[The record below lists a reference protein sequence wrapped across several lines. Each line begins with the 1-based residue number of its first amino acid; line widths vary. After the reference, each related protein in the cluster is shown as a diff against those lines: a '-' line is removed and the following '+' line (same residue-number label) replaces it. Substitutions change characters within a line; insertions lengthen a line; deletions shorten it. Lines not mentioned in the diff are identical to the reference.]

1 MRVRTLFSAGL
12 VSLVLPSVA
21 LAADPIMPLSEVQ
34 IGMQCTGYSVFK
46 GTAVETFDV
55 EIVDVVGEAAIGA
68 TPPALLVKV
77 SGERIDPTGVG
88 PGFSGSPVYCPGA
101 DGVAKNAGAIAAT
114 IGDYGGKTV
123 LATPIE
129 AIIGTPIPA
138 LRTASISRR
147 QALRDARL
155 LARAKPLA
163 TPISVGGLSAPTMNA
178 LTAAARRHDVTL
190 TQAPSIPADRT
201 PEVPFVPGS
210 AVGVGISSGDVTLS
224 GIGTVSYVDGDK
236 LWAFGHPF
244 DGAGRRSLLL
254 QDAYIATIIN
264 NPVQAEGIS
273 TYKLGGA
280 VRDRGTISYDGLYAV
295 AGTLGQLPPRTN
307 VRVVAADD
315 DTGRRQ
321 VVDVDIADE
330 ADVDN
335 PTGYTGLS
343 FAAPLAVQD
352 AATTVLGAAPQR
364 LAGRMCMRVVVEEIR
379 RPLRFCNRYVS
390 DGTGFGE
397 SVGFN
402 PLASAA
408 STDAVTALSVFE
420 AYKGDPVHVRSVD
433 ARITQTRA
441 QRQAYIRNVFLPR
454 RVHRGDTVPVKL
466 TARVVRGQVR
476 VFKFRWKVPTT
487 LKLGDRKLDF
497 RGSEPDSAFGF
508 FDELIIEFGG
518 GGYFDS
524 EGPRKVSQLAD
535 AFERVSRWDG
545 IRVKRGGRLF
555 RDETYRIAGRDKVR
569 VEVLKPRG

>member
-1 MRVRTLFSAGL
+1 M
-12 VSLVLPSVA
+12 
-21 LAADPIMPLSEVQ
+21 
-34 IGMQCTGYSVFK
+34 
-46 GTAVETFDV
+46 
-55 EIVDVVGEAAIGA
+55 
-68 TPPALLVKV
+68 
-77 SGERIDPTGVG
+77 
-88 PGFSGSPVYCPGA
+88 
-101 DGVAKNAGAIAAT
+101 
-114 IGDYGGKTV
+114 
-123 LATPIE
+123 
-129 AIIGTPIPA
+129 
-138 LRTASISRR
+138 
-147 QALRDARL
+147 
-155 LARAKPLA
+155 
-163 TPISVGGLSAPTMNA
+163 
-178 LTAAARRHDVTL
+178 
-190 TQAPSIPADRT
+190 
-201 PEVPFVPGS
+201 
-210 AVGVGISSGDVTLS
+210 
-224 GIGTVSYVDGDK
+224 DGDK
-236 LWAFGHPF
+236 LWAYGHPF
-244 DGAGRRSLLL
+244 DGVGRRSLLL

-280 VRDRGTISYDGLYAV
+280 VRDRGTISNDGLYAV
-295 AGTLGQLPPRTN
+295 AGTLGQLPPRTD
-307 VRVVAADD
+307 VRVVASDE

-321 VVDVDIADE
+321 VMDVDIADE

-352 AATTVLGAAPQR
+352 AATTVLGASPQR

-379 RPLRFCNRYVS
+379 DPLRFCNRYVS

-408 STDAVTALSVFE
+408 STDAVNALSVFE

-454 RVHRGDTVPVKL
+454 RIHRGDTVPVKL

-476 VFKFRWKVPTT
+476 VFTFDWKVPST

-508 FDELIIEFGG
+508 FDTLIIEFGG

-524 EGPRKVSQLAD
+524 EGPRRVSQLAD
-535 AFERVSRWDG
+535 AFKRMSRWDG
-545 IRVKRGGRLF
+545 IRVKRGGRVF
-555 RDETYRIAGRDKVR
+555 RDKTYRIAGRDKVR
-569 VEVLKPRG
+569 VQVLKRR